1 MTERDEGEFDRLAGA
16 TLERLAN
23 ALDEGLGAEADV
35 DFSGGILT
43 VTLDSGGQYVLNR
56 HGPNRQIWLSSPRS
70 GASHYAFDAAK
81 GAWVGTRSGRTLAA
95 VLAEDLAD
103 AAPTRLNLD

>member
-1 MTERDEGEFDRLAGA
+1 MAEGDEGDFERRAGA
-16 TLERLAN
+16 MLERLAD
-23 ALDEGLGAEADV
+23 ALDESLGGQADV
-35 DFSGGILT
+35 EFSSGILT
-43 VTLDSGGQYVLNR
+43 VTLDKGGQYVLNK

-95 VLAEDLAD
+95 VLAEDMGTV
-103 AAPTRLNLD
+103 AARDLD